1 MYLYQDLNLGLLNTV
16 PKTVFINY
24 IKQLKIMFIFTW
36 FWSIAHTRPLAVSK
50 GRESVLVTPTS
61 LVPEPLTAPRL
72 TVIVGTE
79 VDG

>member
-1 MYLYQDLNLGLLNTV
+1 
-16 PKTVFINY
+16 
-24 IKQLKIMFIFTW
+24 MFIFTW
-36 FWSIAHTRPLAVSK
+36 FWSIPHTRPLAVSK

-61 LVPEPLTAPRL
+61 LVPEPLTPPRL